1 MRLYP
6 TTMFVL
12 IILCLCCY
20 TKSIRLGLGKSEKED
35 CEKLRTLFVGEV
47 SENIAYYKNWLT
59 GNNHLEEV
67 AKFNDDGYF
76 ASEVGDLCAKAT
88 ATLLRIPVVVVT
100 ALPTQ
105 PTVPFLPQ
113 EFISTTPIYIS
124 YDHSGPG
131 HYDATKGIV
140 IRN

>member
-1 MRLYP
+1 MDKVIRDGNCFFRAVARQLGKY
-6 TTMFVL
+6 L
-12 IILCLCCY
+12 ILHSEQMKGHY
-20 TKSIRLGLGKSEKED
+20 TSLGLGKSEKED

-88 ATLLRIPVVVVT
+88 ATLLRTPVVVVT

-105 PTVPFLPQ
+105 PTVPFLP
-113 EFISTTPIYIS
+113 
-124 YDHSGPG
+124 
-131 HYDATKGIV
+131 
-140 IRN
+140 